1 MKKLLCIMIALLA
14 CLLLM
19 ACDNNDETQSSSES
33 SSSESEAGSESEK
46 EEQSDSDTNDET
58 QSTAPTKYTIK
69 WFDEGGNLLK
79 SESVTE
85 GEIPSYI
92 YSVEDTAEWDY
103 TVKGWSKTSGGAVL
117 GNIPS
122 ATEDA
127 SYYSIVEKV
136 KQKYTVKFNSNGG
149 STVQS
154 QTVEYGALASKPEDP
169 EFEGHKFMGWYVDKN
184 GTNGVD
190 FTAPITGEVEYF
202 AVWNTT
208 VDAKALLSTLLNGYK
223 ANPYS
228 YLPESM
234 RPDFSANLV
243 DEEDVVSD
251 FSSFVNV
258 SDITYGY
265 GEQYHMILE
274 NIQQSQTFFNVLT
287 VVESI
292 SSASITAFNNYI
304 DKNPASTAHYAFEN
318 GIYNITIDVS
328 EETVSY
334 VVDYSAT
341 LPALGEQTIQIA
353 LTMDIET
360 GEKGVR
366 IQLGDANALA
376 YTITENSYE
385 FAIKYLGVRRAMFS
399 VCKNSDGTVNG
410 SIYEYLTV
418 SGAEISSCAEFYITE
433 DYVSVVGNKASG
445 MVGFTGTIVEL
456 YDTDTGKLLGYEVSE
471 TLSAIKY
478 DTLWFNLNDI
488 DGINSLKYQPK
499 DEDNDAKLF
508 VNGSSSAWEAKKV
521 LLSRRFDIEFR
532 TQFVYSYDATEETY
546 VVHEIQVP
554 MIFVQEKNYETFVED
569 VEATNDITISVDVSD
584 SDLNQLLDD
593 YDELIPEFI
602 ENKEN
607 MSVDVIL
614 AYLGDKIVFE

>member
-1 MKKLLCIMIALLA
+1 MKKLLCIMLALIACIFLV
-14 CLLLM
+14 
-19 ACDNNDETQSSSES
+19 ACDDSEES
-33 SSSESEAGSESEK
+33 SSSPEGSQKESVSDSEAGSESEK
-46 EEQSDSDTNDET
+46 EEQNDET

-69 WFDEGGNLLK
+69 WFDELGNLLK

-85 GEIPSYI
+85 GEIPSYT
-92 YSVEDTAEWDY
+92 YTVEDTAEWDY
-103 TVKGWSKTSGGAVL
+103 TVKGWSKTNGGSVL
-117 GNIPS
+117 SNIPS

-136 KQKYTVKFNSNGG
+136 KQKYTVKFNSKGG
-149 STVQS
+149 SAVQS
-154 QTVEYGALASKPEDP
+154 QSIEYGALASKPEDP
-169 EFEGHKFMGWYVDKN
+169 EFEGYKFMGWYADEN
-184 GTNGVD
+184 GTNKID
-190 FTAPITGEVEYF
+190 FTAPITGNVEYF

-208 VDAKALLSTLLNGYK
+208 VDVKALVSTLLNGYK

-243 DEEDVVSD
+243 DKEDIVSD
-251 FSSFVNV
+251 YSSFVNI
-258 SDITYGY
+258 SNITYGY
-265 GEQYHMILE
+265 GEQYQMILE

-318 GIYNITIDVS
+318 GIYNITIDVN
-328 EETVSY
+328 EEAILY

-341 LPALGEQTIQIA
+341 LPVLGEQTVQIA
-353 LTMDIET
+353 LAMDIET
-360 GEKGVR
+360 GEKTVR

-376 YTITENSYE
+376 YTVTENSYE

-399 VCKNSDGTVNG
+399 VYENSDGTVNG

-445 MVGFTGTIVEL
+445 MLGFTGTLVEL

-488 DGINSLKYQPK
+488 DGINSIKYQPK
-499 DEDNDAKLF
+499 DEDNDAKIF
-508 VNGSSSAWEAKKV
+508 VNGSSSVWTAKKV

-532 TQFVYSYDATEETY
+532 TQYVYSYDATEEAY

-554 MIFVQEKNYETFVED
+554 MIFVQEKNYDTFVDD
-569 VEATNDITISVDVSD
+569 VEATNDITISVDVSND
-584 SDLNQLLDD
+584 DLEQLLAD

-614 AYLGDKIVFE
+614 TYLGDKIVFE